1 MRCPMHLYN
10 LVLDGDPTIFPRV
23 MFGDLF
29 LCIALRCQC
38 EKDSNNCK
46 RKVYPSEK

>member
-23 MFGDLF
+23 MFGDL